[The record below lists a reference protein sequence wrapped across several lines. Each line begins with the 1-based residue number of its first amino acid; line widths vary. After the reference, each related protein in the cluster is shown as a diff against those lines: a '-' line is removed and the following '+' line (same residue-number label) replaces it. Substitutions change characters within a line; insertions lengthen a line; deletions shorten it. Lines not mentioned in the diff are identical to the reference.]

1 MKKLISFL
9 VVPVILFSASLA
21 GAADGEKGKKDICTS
36 VKESIRRG
44 SDAKVVVRTAIELG
58 HSACVVV
65 QCALVAGGDPPR
77 VLAGAIEAGARP
89 EVVARCATD
98 AGMDA
103 QQVAEILTDPN
114 LVVSICYFQPEGP
127 ERGKPAGART
137 LPREPFPQNT
147 GQRDRQVI
155 SPFTFPQ

>member
-1 MKKLISFL
+1 MVLANMKKLISFL

-21 GAADGEKGKKDICTS
+21 GAAVGEKGKKDICTS
-36 VKESIRRG
+36 VKESIQGG

-65 QCALVAGGDPPR
+65 QCALEGGGDPPR
-77 VLAGAIEAGARP
+77 VLTGAIEAGARP

-114 LVVSICYFQPEGP
+114 LVVSICYFQPELLG
-127 ERGKPAGART
+127 GAKV
-137 LPREPFPQNT
+137 LPREPFPQNA
-147 GQRDRQVI
+147 GERDGQVI